1 MQPSIGLVAASN
13 WNSLEVVKLAVA
25 AATPVVIFALGYQV
39 NRAARRIDAVQWVSR
54 KLVEER
60 LPLYREIAP
69 SLNDLLCFFMLV
81 GHFRAIDP
89 PKAIAIKR
97 DVDRTVHANLYLF
110 TPKFME
116 RYYAFMQTC
125 FATFVGVGAEAKLR
139 SSVSIQRAE
148 RRKWHDE
155 WNALFTSER
164 EATPAQD
171 VYAAYMSLLSSEAL
185 LDEVLL
191 DVERA
196 QHGGRSDRPLSI
208 VRRRS

>member
-125 FATFVGVGAEAKLR
+125 FATFVGVEQRRSFAR
-139 SSVSIQRAE
+139 PSPSSVPSGGSGAMSGTRCSPQKKTRLPPKAC
-148 RRKWHDE
+148 
-155 WNALFTSER
+155 
-164 EATPAQD
+164 TP
-171 VYAAYMSLLSSEAL
+171 
-185 LDEVLL
+185 
-191 DVERA
+191 RT
-196 QHGGRSDRPLSI
+196 
-208 VRRRS
+208 